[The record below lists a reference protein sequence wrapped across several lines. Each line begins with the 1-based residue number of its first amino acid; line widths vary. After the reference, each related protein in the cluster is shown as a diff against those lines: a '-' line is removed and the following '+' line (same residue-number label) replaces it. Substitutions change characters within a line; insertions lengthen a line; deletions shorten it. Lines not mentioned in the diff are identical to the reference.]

1 MHTAHHADLKTLME
15 VARPAS
21 VLLLDPNPEGLPA
34 EALPPACQVI
44 RLEGNHLAGHV
55 FQQEAP
61 PGMKLGAL
69 SGYGAPA
76 TSLPVPCA
84 AGSAPNPTY
93 GESFTVTQLP
103 EPGRFDLG
111 VVANTLEYLD
121 RKTAGILVARLRDIH
136 TRRFVVLAPIGQVWE
151 GQASYWETTDFLGY
165 GMTLLARYQVDGKPL
180 HLYHYA
186 IESYKTTPEW
196 FNSKY
201 WAHPERWKP

>member
-1 MHTAHHADLKTLME
+1 MATPMHTAHHADLKTLME

-44 RLEGNHLAGHV
+44 RLEGN
-55 FQQEAP
+55 
-61 PGMKLGAL
+61 
-69 SGYGAPA
+69 SPA
-76 TSLPVPCA
+76 
-84 AGSAPNPTY
+84 
-93 GESFTVTQLP
+93 QLL
-103 EPGRFDLG
+103 ELGRFDLG

-136 TRRFVVLAPIGQVWE
+136 TRRFVVLAPIGQGWE